1 MQNRPKQS
9 EINTVKKHIL
19 LNTITLT
26 AVMLTAPIITYG
38 QFRTDVPFQ
47 NIRESI
53 AGNPTIPGLLDAQSF
68 QMNHNFS
75 MSMTNIG
82 GMSVGVGAYTNS
94 FSLSLTPALSLNTQV
109 SLIQPSM
116 GSMKNQGNVYYGVGL
131 NYKAS
136 ENSFFSFQINN
147 YPTYYRRPNQQLHL
161 RGN

>member
-1 MQNRPKQS
+1 MKNQ
-9 EINTVKKHIL
+9 L
-19 LNTITLT
+19 LFSKIIIASTLL
-26 AVMLTAPIITYG
+26 ALVAPTFG
-38 QFRTDVPFQ
+38 QFRTDAPHQ

-53 AGNPTIPGLLDAQSF
+53 AGNPTIPGLLDAQNF
-68 QMNHNFS
+68 QMNHSFS

-109 SLIQPSM
+109 SLIQPTM
-116 GSMKNQGNVYYGVGL
+116 GSMQNQGNVYYGVGL

-147 YPTYYRRPNQQLHL
+147 YPTYYRRPNQHLQL
-161 RGN
+161 RGY